1 MATALSCVA
10 PLAVRKGKGSQVPVH
25 FIYHVP
31 KCAGQ
36 TIDGH
41 FSTVL
46 PNSAYY
52 KTAKRRGPGRF
63 VFTRHDLSKLA
74 DPRGT
79 KLVAG
84 HFLGVSLD
92 AYFAGRPIKRSIL
105 LRDPVGHALSYYNF
119 RMMRYL
125 SRGMYPYSFDVAYG
139 AMRRNFITHYILR
152 HFLELSWARVASLSD
167 DEKYDLVNAFLSKFW
182 YVADYR
188 QCDDLIG
195 AVGTT
200 LGIAGSAKPKNTQA
214 QWERHVRWKSLE
226 LGDLSPGTIAR
237 IENEN
242 LIDQRLW
249 ESWRNARHDV
259 AQVRPRAL
267 GGPRATTFVTDEAVR
282 FLNQIARRVQRRWGQ
297 VNGPEIPA
305 TAPAAEGSSA
315 VPV

>member
-1 MATALSCVA
+1 M
-10 PLAVRKGKGSQVPVH
+10 PVH

-41 FSTVL
+41 FSSVL
-46 PNSAYY
+46 PRAAYY

-63 VFTRHDLSKLA
+63 LFTRHDLSKLA
-74 DPRGT
+74 DPSGT
-79 KLVAG
+79 RIVAG

-92 AYFAGRPIKRSIL
+92 DVFAGRPIKRSIL
-105 LRDPVGHALSYYNF
+105 LRDPVSHSLSYYNF

-125 SRGMYPYSFDVAYG
+125 SHGMYPYSFDVAYG
-139 AMRRNFITHYILR
+139 AMRRNFVTHYILR
-152 HFLELSWARVASLSD
+152 YFLEMSWARVASLSD
-167 DEKYDLVNAFLSKFW
+167 ENKYDIVNAFLSKFW

-195 AVGTT
+195 AIGTR
-200 LGIAGSAKPKNTQA
+200 LGIDGRAVPKNTQA
-214 QWERHVRWKSLE
+214 QWERHVRWKSIE
-226 LGDLSPGTIAR
+226 LADLSPRTIAR
-237 IENEN
+237 IESEN

-249 ESWRNARHDV
+249 ETWRNARLDV

-267 GGPRATTFVTDEAVR
+267 GGPRATGFITDEAVR
-282 FLNQIARRVQRRWGQ
+282 FVNQIARRVQRRWGH
-297 VNGPEIPA
+297 VEAPEIPA
-305 TAPAAEGSSA
+305 SAPAAEGSSA